1 MPKLADVSK
10 IWSYN
15 EDSPTGIKSIPNS
28 FCLAKL
34 FKRMLVVSFN
44 NSVSVIL
51 PAQKLSN
58 SLFHSRFSTI
68 LGYLKFVFFIFVM
81 FIFFP
86 SLFLFFLVV
95 YFNNSITV
103 ILPSQKLSN
112 ALFHSRFSPILG

>member
-28 FCLAKL
+28 FCFAKL
-34 FKRMLVVSFN
+34 FKRISVVSFN

-58 SLFHSRFSTI
+58 
-68 LGYLKFVFFIFVM
+68 
-81 FIFFP
+81 
-86 SLFLFFLVV
+86 
-95 YFNNSITV
+95 
-103 ILPSQKLSN
+103 
-112 ALFHSRFSPILG
+112 ALFHSRFSPILGYPKFELFMFVMLIIPPCLFVNHIFLRLQIGRAHV